1 MKNALATVTALVSLA
16 SIAHAKGTPDPKLP
30 KEVQPLHCMVGTWQ
44 AKNVQVTLAGKKSKG
59 DVTMTC
65 TAVSGGYGVTCSTK
79 ITVEGL
85 GTIEETD
92 LFGYDPQAKLYH
104 WYAVT
109 SMGETHDH
117 VAQPPTGPTLL
128 FAHSGFQEGKPM
140 QEVLSMTM
148 NAEGTKID
156 FKNNGVV
163 AGQPAWS
170 IVATIIKK

>member
-1 MKNALATVTALVSLA
+1 MKTALVALVSLT
-16 SIAHAKGTPDPKLP
+16 SIAAAKGTPDPKLP
-30 KEVQPLHCMVGTWQ
+30 KEVQVLHCLVGTWQ
-44 AKNVQVTLAGKKSKG
+44 GKNIQFTMGGKKSKG
-59 DVTMTC
+59 EINISC
-65 TAVSGGYGVTCSTK
+65 TAASGGYGVVCSTK
-79 ITVEGL
+79 ITVEGV
-85 GTIEETD
+85 GTIEESD
-92 LFGYDPQAKLYH
+92 LFGYDPHAKLYH
-104 WYAVT
+104 WFAVT

-117 VAQPPTGPTLL
+117 VAQPLVGSTMM

-148 NAEGTKID
+148 NEEGTKMD